1 MRCFSHETSETP
13 AKRSID
19 YNTPLSGT
27 AGGISYYFFFFDA
40 LEDALYLFISL
51 LDPTFA
57 DRIFSNICFIG
68 T

>member
-1 MRCFSHETSETP
+1 MLLPRNFRDACKTVDRLQHPSVWNCWRDF
-13 AKRSID
+13 I
-19 YNTPLSGT
+19 LL
-27 AGGISYYFFFFDA
+27 FFFFDA